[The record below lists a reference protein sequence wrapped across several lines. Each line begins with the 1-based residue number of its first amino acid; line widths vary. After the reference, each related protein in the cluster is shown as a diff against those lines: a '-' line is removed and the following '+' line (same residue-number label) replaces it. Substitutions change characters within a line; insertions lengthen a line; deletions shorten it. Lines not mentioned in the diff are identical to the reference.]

1 MHDSM
6 ITCDEI
12 KDAGGKSYN
21 DETRIIP
28 TNFNEKKVTCK
39 TQNLFYLRLNQ
50 VDVLEDAI
58 LVMTY
63 LIQYVFQIKK
73 KI

>member
-12 KDAGGKSYN
+12 IDARGKSYN
-21 DETRIIP
+21 DEKRIIP
-28 TNFNEKKVTCK
+28 TNFNKKKATCK

-50 VDVLEDAI
+50 IDVLEDVI

-63 LIQYVFQIKK
+63 PIQYVFQIKK